1 MYKMYLLGIKGDNGV
16 WLPHVPELDGF
27 IETSGDDA
35 FVLVGFCV
43 GAARDWLVVRRHL
56 LETVRAQI
64 RVTTIELNRQRNSQ
78 AAELRAENL
87 QSYVET

>member
-1 MYKMYLLGIKGDNGV
+1 MYLLGIKGDNGV

-27 IETSGDDA
+27 VETSGDDA

-64 RVTTIELNRQRNSQ
+64 PQHAFLVRANREDFG
-78 AAELRAENL
+78 A
-87 QSYVET
+87 